1 MKRVADGSFENI
13 SYKVFRDA
21 ENNEFVTKYYVD
33 GKKYEDG
40 DYFTSDKQDAIDT
53 GESEIRFMHKRL
65 NGGVQC

>member
-13 SYKVFRDA
+13 TYKVFRDA

-40 DYFTSDKQDAIDT
+40 DYFT
-53 GESEIRFMHKRL
+53 HKRM
-65 NGGVQC
+65 NEGAA

>member
-1 MKRVADGSFENI
+1 MKRVAEGSFENI
-13 SYKVFRDA
+13 
-21 ENNEFVTKYYVD
+21 TLYYVD

-40 DYFTSDKQDAIDT
+40 DYFTSDKQDAINT